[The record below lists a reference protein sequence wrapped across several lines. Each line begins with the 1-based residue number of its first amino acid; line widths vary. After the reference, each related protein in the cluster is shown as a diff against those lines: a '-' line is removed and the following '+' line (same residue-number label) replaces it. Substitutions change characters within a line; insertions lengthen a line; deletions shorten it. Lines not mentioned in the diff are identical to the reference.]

1 MIAYWVRIVFV
12 ETMKHVKLSAQC
24 TGWEGVTEM
33 TCGWLA
39 MFYFSYW
46 SLFCDP
52 SLEPSHWDD
61 SSDGPSH
68 IFFLRIGKDSTNWP
82 LSPLLSW
89 AFCGKCFL
97 KKIKKNQLWRAWKK
111 SLRCVG
117 IFQNLYCVFCV
128 SERGRLGDF
137 LCAFL
142 DNLDFSPIA
151 LRKAKVVYSFGLS
164 DCNMVEWDYL
174 GGRSLT

>member
-39 MFYFSYW
+39 MFYFSYC

-89 AFCGKCFL
+89 AFWGKCFL
-97 KKIKKNQLWRAWKK
+97 KKIKKKK
-111 SLRCVG
+111 STLKSLKE
-117 IFQNLYCVFCV
+117 I
-128 SERGRLGDF
+128 
-137 LCAFL
+137 
-142 DNLDFSPIA
+142 
-151 LRKAKVVYSFGLS
+151 AKVCGYLSKSFFLLS
-164 DCNMVEWDYL
+164 VF
-174 GGRSLT
+174 RSEAGWETSFVLSWTT